1 MKCLEPP
8 WSKKVTCKKVT
19 LGRTPLGLETVPSIG
34 RALRWPWK
42 DRKDAGTSNTCS
54 EEPALHREAE
64 RDTTGS

>member
-8 WSKKVTCKKVT
+8 WSKKVT
-19 LGRTPLGLETVPSIG
+19 LGRTPLGLETVPPTG

-42 DRKDAGTSNTCS
+42 DRKDAGTSNNCS

>member
-8 WSKKVTCKKVT
+8 WSKKVTF
-19 LGRTPLGLETVPSIG
+19 GAETPLGLETVPPIG
-34 RALRWPWK
+34 RALRWPWRK
-42 DRKDAGTSNTCS
+42 RKDAGTSNTCS

>member
-8 WSKKVTCKKVT
+8 WSKKVTG
-19 LGRTPLGLETVPSIG
+19 GRTPLGLETVPPIG

-42 DRKDAGTSNTCS
+42 DRKDAGTSNDRL